1 MPSAGEARGALARRL
16 LEGIRAGAYEDGA
29 ARLEAFRALLA
40 FHMERTPA
48 YGAWARARGFNPE
61 RMADWLEAPAVP
73 TAAFKRVDLFAG
85 EREEI
90 ARTFATSGTTGAAK
104 GRAHFSEAGLVL
116 MRGAIEANAE
126 RFLFPKAERL
136 RILVLAPP
144 PERAPGMIMA
154 WGMARL
160 IERYGTP
167 GSRFLIGERGLDAE
181 ALAAALREA
190 EGSGAP
196 LCLIGASFAFVHLFD
211 GFEARGARFALPPG
225 SRVMDAGG
233 YKGRSREM
241 TRPEFVGRLGR
252 LLGVPSTRAVNLL
265 GMTELSSQFYDDS
278 LDEPARAPLKRNPP
292 WTATAAVHPRT
303 GAALPHGETGL
314 LRHLDLANLD
324 RPACIQTD
332 DLGRTHPEGFEVF
345 GRAADDG
352 GRGCSLGV
360 EEMLGGAA

>member
-1 MPSAGEARGALARRL
+1 
-16 LEGIRAGAYEDGA
+16 DGA

-40 FHMERTPA
+40 FQMERIPA
-48 YGAWARARGFNPE
+48 YGAWVRARRFEPE
-61 RMADWLEAPAVP
+61 RMTDWRDAPAVP

-85 EREEI
+85 EAEEI
-90 ARTFATSGTTGAAK
+90 AHTFTTSGTTGAAK

-116 MRGAIEANAE
+116 MRAAIEANAE
-126 RFLFPKAERL
+126 RFLFPRAERL

-160 IERYGTP
+160 IEKYGEA
-167 GSRFLIGERGLDAE
+167 GSGFLLDERGLDAE
-181 ALAAALREA
+181 ALARALREA
-190 EGSGAP
+190 EASGAP

-211 GFEARGARFALPPG
+211 GFEARGVRFALPPG

-241 TRPEFVGRLGR
+241 TRPEFVERIERFLGA
-252 LLGVPSTRAVNLL
+252 PPARAVNLL
-265 GMTELSSQFYDDS
+265 GMTELASQFYDDAME
-278 LDEPARAPLKRNPP
+278 EPPRAALKRNPP
-292 WTATAAVHPRT
+292 WTATAAIHPRT

-360 EEMLGGAA
+360 EELLGGAA